1 MRNKTA
7 AAASSIQ
14 NNAAIAL
21 MTAIICIVGPL
32 TLPIGPVPI
41 SLTPFAICI
50 SVYVLGKKR
59 GTIACALYLLIG
71 LIGLPVFSGY
81 SAGPAVL
88 FGPTGGYLIGYVVMS
103 FISGHFIDRFSGGYA
118 ASFIGMVIGLAALY
132 VIGTLWLSYSTQMSL
147 AASFAAGVAPFIL
160 FDLLKIVLSIVVGSR
175 LRSRL
180 GAIGYVPG

>member
-41 SLTPFAICI
+41 SLTPFTICI